1 LSFLDSVAG
10 MGCQPSVAG
19 VREELGAP
27 AYDVPQD
34 SDSDS
39 VGSPRTFCVTLQGGP
54 GSLLG
59 ATLAD
64 WTGEV
69 DGAVV
74 AQVSQ
79 GGLLHEWNRR
89 SPDNAVEKGDV
100 IVQVN
105 GATGYWNIISQI
117 KTMGSLEI
125 AVQKAALEEGSP
137 GKASRLNQD
146 LVAARGSDGSGSLL
160 IRVPRHSAGEVGDSE
175 PEIDV
180 VALPIT
186 RTPSTRTPSGR
197 PCDFEQEQCC
207 ICLQA
212 FESEENLV
220 QMPCTH
226 DFHAECMYKWLQHS
240 SHGRCPRCSRS
251 AFDEMPGSVS

>member
-10 MGCQPSVAG
+10 MGCRPSVAG
-19 VREELGAP
+19 VREELDVP
-27 AYDVPQD
+27 ACHVPQD
-34 SDSDS
+34 VDS

-89 SPDNAVEKGDV
+89 SPDNAVETGDV

-117 KTMGSLEI
+117 KTMGSLDI

-137 GKASRLNQD
+137 GQASRLNQD

-160 IRVPRHSAGEVGDSE
+160 IRVPRHNAGEVRDSE
-175 PEIDV
+175 PETNV
-180 VALPIT
+180 VALPI
-186 RTPSTRTPSGR
+186 RRTPSGR
-197 PCDFEQEQCC
+197 RCDFEQEQCC

-212 FESEENLV
+212 FESEENIV

-226 DFHAECMYKWLQHS
+226 EFHAECMYKWLQHS
-240 SHGRCPRCSRS
+240 SHGRCPQCSRS

>member
-1 LSFLDSVAG
+1 

-117 KTMGSLEI
+117 KTW
-125 AVQKAALEEGSP
+125 ALWKLP
-137 GKASRLNQD
+137 CKRQPWKKDRRARRPAS
-146 LVAARGSDGSGSLL
+146 
-160 IRVPRHSAGEVGDSE
+160 IRIWWRHEVPM
-175 PEIDV
+175 
-180 VALPIT
+180 AL
-186 RTPSTRTPSGR
+186 G
-197 PCDFEQEQCC
+197 PC
-207 ICLQA
+207 
-212 FESEENLV
+212 
-220 QMPCTH
+220 
-226 DFHAECMYKWLQHS
+226 
-240 SHGRCPRCSRS
+240 
-251 AFDEMPGSVS
+251 